1 MNKQANYFEYRV
13 RNVNQVRNVFKIK
26 RVNQIRHIIQI

>member
-13 RNVNQVRNVFKIK
+13 RNVNQGRNVFKIK